1 MYFHLIWL
9 KEKNWDQHELDI
21 LIQWWDE
28 NFIRKFLWYRWVV
41 IVSINEFKEDY
52 QTFWDV
58 SILVT
63 FENTDI
69 QIITNWANLQD
80 VTYLFISLWLSPN
93 YVNFIKNPVS
103 DWEVQEIIK
112 STLNTIHDE
121 NERVKKEQEEKELAE
136 KKKYSE
142 SAIDDTL
149 KVVNFEIDHVDQVM
163 KAGNWIISPI
173 DMKKLEG
180 FFNEL
185 KKIRLWTNFNK
196 MANLVLNTQKL
207 TKKVEEE
214 ILAANEWKVFLIDK
228 NSITTNID
236 FISELSDFN
245 RITWKAIV
253 QSNWLTTDE
262 SFRNTLWL
270 NSVYIRMLMKDFLHT
285 CKESSIEESFR
296 ITMECFEYI
305 ILIMIVV
312 FSFLWLIDPLLWIYK
327 FSLYLLPAAWWLSLL
342 VFLFNSLK
350 LKWVI
355 PQIVWFIVL
364 ALIYWYGL
372 ILLKWT
378 FAL

>member
-112 STLNTIHDE
+112 STLNTIHEE

-180 FFNEL
+180 FCNEL
-185 KKIRLWTNFNK
+185 KKLGF
-196 MANLVLNTQKL
+196 
-207 TKKVEEE
+207 
-214 ILAANEWKVFLIDK
+214 
-228 NSITTNID
+228 
-236 FISELSDFN
+236 EL
-245 RITWKAIV
+245 
-253 QSNWLTTDE
+253 
-262 SFRNTLWL
+262 
-270 NSVYIRMLMKDFLHT
+270 
-285 CKESSIEESFR
+285 
-296 ITMECFEYI
+296 
-305 ILIMIVV
+305 ILI
-312 FSFLWLIDPLLWIYK
+312 
-327 FSLYLLPAAWWLSLL
+327 
-342 VFLFNSLK
+342 
-350 LKWVI
+350 KW
-355 PQIVWFIVL
+355 QI
-364 ALIYWYGL
+364 WY
-372 ILLKWT
+372 
-378 FAL
+378 